1 MSALDG
7 IDISDLL
14 TLNEIGETLNQAV
27 DVSSVLEY
35 ALQRLLELTDL
46 QAGWIFL
53 IDEKDTSLWAGR
65 GYRLAA
71 HHGLPRGMA
80 PDSEE
85 AWRRGCDC
93 QGLLSERKMRGAYN
107 EVRCSRLTEVAGE
120 VDGLAVHA
128 SVPLRTGYRTLGI
141 LNVAAPEWTSF
152 SPRALALLTNAGNQM
167 GVAVERAQ
175 LFDLLREQ
183 RVTEQQA
190 LLEFTNQLLSNR
202 RLGDLLNF
210 LVDEVRRMLQIDA
223 CAVLLPD
230 PATAEYLRFAAA
242 SGWRQDPVAHQRRVP
257 AGPESGSGRVMRSQ
271 EPIVDEDL
279 SNSTRFPWMYEWLTG
294 EEFQAAA
301 IVPLICAGHSI
312 GTLVVDTRQSRRM
325 TGEELHFLQLMA
337 NQAALAI
344 ETARLHEEEL
354 QRQRLENEL
363 EVGRRIQLSMLPPTT
378 PRIPGWDV
386 AAYYQAAR
394 QVGGDFYDF
403 YRLAGEGEDG
413 RAHLGLVIADVA
425 DKGVPAALFMALS
438 RTTLRGVTHSLSEPA
453 AALEMV
459 NRLIYEE
466 QQSDLFLTAFYGV
479 LDPATGRLTFANGG
493 HNPPLLIGEDGQF
506 RLLSVPGMA
515 LSVLS
520 DIKLGQHQEILE
532 PGDVLILYTDGV
544 TEASDD
550 EGREFEVEGI
560 LTAVGDHDGATSSEI
575 VGRIVAAVTEHS
587 AGRQSDDFTLVVVK
601 RLSLPD
607 QPDEFTT
614 DG

>member
-1 MSALDG
+1 MSATDG
-7 IDISDLL
+7 TEIADLL
-14 TLNEIGETLNQAV
+14 MLNEIGETLNQAV
-27 DVSSVLEY
+27 DVSGMLES
-35 ALQRLLELTDL
+35 ALHRLLELIDL
-46 QAGWIFL
+46 QVGWIFL
-53 IDEKDTSLWAGR
+53 VDESDSSLWAGR

-71 HHGLPRGMA
+71 HHRLPPGMA
-80 PDSEE
+80 PDCEE

-93 QGLLSERKMRGAYN
+93 QALLSEHKMRGAYN
-107 EVRCSRLTEVAGE
+107 EVRCSRLTEVSGE
-120 VDGLAVHA
+120 IDGLVVHA
-128 SVPLRTGYRTLGI
+128 SVPLRSGPTTLGI
-141 LNVAAPEWTSF
+141 LNVAAPDWSSF
-152 SPRALALLTNAGNQM
+152 SPRALALLTNVGNQM
-167 GVAVERAQ
+167 GVALERAQ

-202 RLGDLLNF
+202 RLSDLLTF
-210 LVDEVRRMLQIDA
+210 LVDEVRRLLQIDA

-230 PATAEYLRFAAA
+230 QADSEYLRFAAA

-271 EPIVDEDL
+271 EPIVEEDL
-279 SNSTRFPWMYEWLTG
+279 SNSTRFPWMYEWLTA
-294 EEFQAAA
+294 EQFQAAV
-301 IVPLICAGHSI
+301 IVPLICAGRSI

-325 TGEELHFLQLMA
+325 ASEELHFLQLMA

-354 QRQRLENEL
+354 QRQRLESEL
-363 EVGRRIQLSMLPPTT
+363 DVGRRIQLSMLPPTT

-386 AAYYQAAR
+386 AAHYQAAR

-403 YRLAGEGEDG
+403 YRLPGEDG
-413 RAHLGLVIADVA
+413 DGRARLGVVIADVA

-438 RTTLRGVTHSLSEPA
+438 RTTLRGVTHSVPQPA

-493 HNPPLLIGEDGQF
+493 HNPPLVVGEDGQS

-520 DIKLGQHQEILE
+520 DIKLGQHYEMLQ
-532 PGDVLILYTDGV
+532 PGDALILYTDGV

-550 EGREFEVEGI
+550 EGREFGVEGI
-560 LTAVGDHDGATSSEI
+560 LAAVGEHGGTISDEI
-575 VGRIVAAVTEHS
+575 VGRIVNAVTEHA
-587 AGRQSDDFTLVVVK
+587 AGRQWDDFTLVVVK
-601 RLSLPD
+601 WMTP
-607 QPDEFTT
+607 E
-614 DG
+614 